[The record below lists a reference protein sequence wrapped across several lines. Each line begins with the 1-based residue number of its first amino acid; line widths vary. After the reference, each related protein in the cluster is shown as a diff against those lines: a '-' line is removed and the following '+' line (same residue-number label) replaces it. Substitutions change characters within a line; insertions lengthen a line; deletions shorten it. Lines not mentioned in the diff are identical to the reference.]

1 MKAIDYRGYQTTV
14 AEYGE
19 EKEAL
24 FTFLTDLAVNKK
36 NIKRLIKDGRKRW
49 KIENEGFN
57 QQKKHGYY
65 LEHLYSHKYQ
75 AIKNHYYLMQ
85 IGHMISQLLENW
97 RKLWKKSKTKFG
109 TKT

>member
-1 MKAIDYRGYQTTV
+1 M
-14 AEYGE
+14 
-19 EKEAL
+19 
-24 FTFLTDLAVNKK
+24 TDLAVNKK
-36 NIKRLIKDGRKRW
+36 NIRKLIKDGRKRW